1 LTRRIIVVDEHG
13 ERPFAAEQLP
23 LEIGSRATADIRVPG
38 LPTPGPASGAQADG
52 PRALID
58 LLDER
63 AFLQTTGSAEVVV
76 NGEVVRANRWLEN
89 GDVITIAGVRIACG
103 LDPDAVRLQV
113 DVARLEY
120 PTLPP
125 ELVEAPAAQPE
136 PIAPVRPRARV
147 STSTADGDAGH
158 RARLIGFSALGILVL
173 IAGFLFTSHAVLFEV
188 EPAAARVRV
197 TGGLIAPRIG
207 GRYVL
212 REGDY
217 RVLLSADGYH
227 PLRAEIEVI
236 DAPSQ
241 TFEFAM
247 QKLPGRVAITTE
259 PSIAA
264 TLFVDEQEF
273 SSLPADAVL
282 VEPGERELRIVA
294 DRYLEFVTTL
304 EIEGRDVLQAL
315 AVELQPGWG
324 DITATS
330 QPAGAEVF
338 IDDEEVGATPA
349 TLAVMAGARQI
360 VLRKD
365 GYKPWKRE
373 LRVEAGVPIEL
384 PPVELVEADG
394 LLTVISLPP
403 GASVS
408 VDGRYRGTTP
418 VEVELAPGR
427 DYEVITAK
435 AGYST
440 ETRKLRMASRSGR
453 TLRVEL
459 QARIGILRIKAD
471 PPDAEVLIDGQPR
484 GAANQEF
491 SLPARTHRIEI
502 RKDGL
507 APFIT
512 EISPQPGLPE
522 NLNVQLMTPEEAVLA
537 AIQSTV
543 ATGDGTTMIL
553 VRPGDEFEMGAAR
566 REQGRRPNEARHRV
580 RMSRPFYLAA
590 TEITNSQFQGFQ
602 PKHTSG
608 SEKYRQLATGNH
620 PAVML
625 GWEEATGYCN
635 WLSNRDGLPPAYVYE
650 NGDIVLAQPVGTG
663 YRLPTEA
670 EWAWAARFTGGGGQ
684 LKYPWGERMPPAAG
698 SGNYAD
704 KSARSVLP
712 KTLGTYTDRFP
723 ITSPVG
729 SFPPSPIGIHDLGGN
744 VAEWVNDRYT
754 VYTQSVGVAVDPV
767 GPDKGQYHVIR
778 GSGWRHSSIGE
789 LRYAYRDFGDRGR
802 LDVGFRI
809 ARYAEDPPE

>member
-1 LTRRIIVVDEHG
+1 LTRRIIVVDAHG
-13 ERPFAAEQLP
+13 QRPFEPEQLP
-23 LEIGSRATADIRVPG
+23 LKIGSRATAGIRVPG
-38 LPTPGPASGAQADG
+38 SVSDGA
-52 PRALID
+52 RALID
-58 LLDER
+58 LLDGR
-63 AFLQTTGSAEVVV
+63 AFLQTTGGTDVDV
-76 NGEVVRANRWLEN
+76 NGETVRANRWLEN
-89 GDVITIAGVRIACG
+89 GDVITIAGVRIECM
-103 LDPDAVRLQV
+103 LDADEMHLQV
-113 DVARLEY
+113 DVAKLDY

-125 ELVEAPAAQPE
+125 EIVETPVAQPE
-136 PIAPVRPRARV
+136 PITPVRPRVRA
-147 STSTADGDAGH
+147 SATTATSDAGR

-173 IAGFLFTSHAVLFEV
+173 VAAFLFTSHAVLIKV
-188 EPAAARVRV
+188 EPAAAKVRV

-217 RVLLSADGYH
+217 RILLSADGYH
-227 PLRAEIEVI
+227 PLRAEVEVV

-241 TFEFAM
+241 TFEFVM
-247 QKLPGRVAITTE
+247 QELPGRLAIVTE
-259 PSIAA
+259 PPVAA
-264 TLFVDEQEF
+264 TLFVDEQEVAT
-273 SSLPADAVL
+273 LPTDTVL
-282 VEPGERELRIVA
+282 VEPGERSVRVVA
-294 DRYLEFVTTL
+294 DRYLEFVTML
-304 EIEGRDVLQAL
+304 EVEGRNVGQSL
-315 AVELQPGWG
+315 AVELEPGWG
-324 DITATS
+324 DVTATS

-338 IDDEEVGATPA
+338 VDDEEVGTTPA
-349 TLAVMAGARQI
+349 TLQVMAGTRQI

-365 GYKPWKRE
+365 GYKPWKRK
-373 LRVEAGVPIEL
+373 LRVEAGVPIEIA
-384 PPVELVEADG
+384 PIELVEADG

-408 VDGRYRGTTP
+408 VDGRYRGATP

-435 AGYST
+435 AGYAT
-440 ETRKLRMASRSGR
+440 ESRKLRMASRSGR

-459 QARIGILRIKAD
+459 QARIGILRIRAE
-471 PPDAEVLIDGQPR
+471 PEDAEVFIDGQSR

-491 SLPARTHRIEI
+491 SLPARSHRIEI

-507 APFIT
+507 VPYIT

-522 NLNVQLMTPEEAVLA
+522 NLNVRLMTPEEAVLA
-537 AIQSTV
+537 AIPTTV
-543 ATGDGTTMIL
+543 ATGDGTTLIL
-553 VRPGDEFEMGAAR
+553 VRPGGEFEMGAAR

-580 RMSRPFYLAA
+580 SLLRPFYLAA

-608 SEKYRQLATGNH
+608 AEKYRQLATGNH
-620 PAVML
+620 PAVMMS
-625 GWEEATGYCN
+625 WEEATGYCN
-635 WLSNRDGLPPAYVYE
+635 WLSNRDGLPPAYIYE

-684 LKYPWGERMPPAAG
+684 LKYPWGDRMPPAAG

-704 KSARSVLP
+704 QSARAVLQ
-712 KTLGTYTDRFP
+712 KTLGTYNDRFP

-744 VAEWVNDRYT
+744 VAEWLNDRYT
-754 VYTQSVGVAVDPV
+754 VYTQSVGVALDPV

-778 GSGWRHSSIGE
+778 GSGWRHSSISE

-809 ARYAEDPPE
+809 ARYADDPPE